1 MTSGGPQPFQSLNVV
16 KTPQT
21 DLGKTLEL
29 QWGQSETLMK
39 LVNTPMVFE
48 TPQGLQD
55 AFKTP
60 KETISSQRSL
70 FKDSLNFLQNFM
82 IKPCRLNIFI
92 YFVFLSVFCNTCIH
106 WVHIHLCVRRCE
118 CVNPLSGVTAVR
130 MCDIIAPS
138 RIKVPAHRRHTDTDW
153 SWDETGQTPVIVKKR
168 KKKAYTTC
176 SETDNQLLWLEKN
189 SWIDRTTSRI
199 FYLTLIFV
207 GIFLRNCLSVS
218 SASLLS

>member
-1 MTSGGPQPFQSLNVV
+1 MLLKHQRKLFQTKEASSRIPWTSSR
-16 KTPQT
+16 TS
-21 DLGKTLEL
+21 
-29 QWGQSETLMK
+29 W
-39 LVNTPMVFE
+39 
-48 TPQGLQD
+48 
-55 AFKTP
+55 
-60 KETISSQRSL
+60 
-70 FKDSLNFLQNFM
+70 LNFVDWIF
-82 IKPCRLNIFI
+82 FI

-106 WVHIHLCVRRCE
+106 WVQIHLCVRRCE

-138 RIKVPAHRRHTDTDW
+138 RIKVSARRRHTDTDW

-168 KKKAYTTC
+168 KKKAFMTC

>member
-1 MTSGGPQPFQSLNVV
+1 MLLKHQRKLFQTKEASSRIPWASSRTS
-16 KTPQT
+16 
-21 DLGKTLEL
+21 
-29 QWGQSETLMK
+29 W
-39 LVNTPMVFE
+39 
-48 TPQGLQD
+48 
-55 AFKTP
+55 
-60 KETISSQRSL
+60 
-70 FKDSLNFLQNFM
+70 LNFVDW
-82 IKPCRLNIFI
+82 I
-92 YFVFLSVFCNTCIH
+92 FLSILFFWVFFCNTCIH

-138 RIKVPAHRRHTDTDW
+138 RIKVSARRRHTDTDW

>member
-1 MTSGGPQPFQSLNVV
+1 
-16 KTPQT
+16 
-21 DLGKTLEL
+21 
-29 QWGQSETLMK
+29 
-39 LVNTPMVFE
+39 MVFE

-60 KETISSQRSL
+60 KETISNQRSL

-82 IKPCRLNIFI
+82 IKLCRLNIFI

-106 WVHIHLCVRRCE
+106 WVQIHLCVRRCE

-138 RIKVPAHRRHTDTDW
+138 RIKVSARRRHTDTDW

-168 KKKAYTTC
+168 KKKKNQKLLRLVLRLIINYCDWRKTVGLIGRPAESFIWLWFLLEYFW
-176 SETDNQLLWLEKN
+176 ETVCQ
-189 SWIDRTTSRI
+189 
-199 FYLTLIFV
+199 
-207 GIFLRNCLSVS
+207 
-218 SASLLS
+218 